1 MRSRRWD
8 LLQYDWYLCK
18 KGKSGQ
24 RHAQKDIVKKTQGAC
39 HVKTEG
45 ETGVPLQKPRE
56 PKSGWWPP
64 QARAAVSSTDL
75 RGAWPSQQLD
85 FGHLASGTVKWQIS
99 DVIISQPV
107 SGTCY
112 AVLVLLFGSYS
123 VMSDSLRPRE
133 LQHTRL
139 PCPSPSHGA
148 GSNSCPLSQWCHP
161 TISSSVTPF
170 ASCPQSFP
178 ASGSF

>member
-1 MRSRRWD
+1 MTDILVKRGNRGGDMHRKTAWRHREHAMWRQKERLESR
-8 LLQYDWYLCK
+8 C
-18 KGKSGQ
+18 
-24 RHAQKDIVKKTQGAC
+24 
-39 HVKTEG
+39 
-45 ETGVPLQKPRE
+45 QKPRE
-56 PKSGWWPP
+56 PKSGWSPP

-75 RGAWPSQQLD
+75 RGAWPSQQLG

-123 VMSDSLRPRE
+123 VVSDSLRPRE

-139 PCPSPSHGA
+139 PCPSPSRGA
-148 GSNSCPLSQWCHP
+148 CSNSCPLSQWCHP
-161 TISSSVTPF
+161 TISSSVTHF
-170 ASCPQSFP
+170 SSCPQPFP